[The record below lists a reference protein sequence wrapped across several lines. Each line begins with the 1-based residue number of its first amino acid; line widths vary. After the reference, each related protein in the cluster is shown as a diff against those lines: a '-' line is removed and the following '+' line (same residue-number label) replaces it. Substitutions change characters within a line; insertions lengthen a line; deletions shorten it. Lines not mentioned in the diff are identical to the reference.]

1 MRFLESDH
9 SDKVPLVHSNAFTRF
24 MLLKKDTAWPND
36 VYCSG
41 NRFVFFKKMLEQT
54 KEYIK
59 DWYDHDPKLK
69 KMKDSMFTADQ
80 KLA

>member
-36 VYCSG
+36 VYRSG

-54 KEYIK
+54 KVM
-59 DWYDHDPKLK
+59 
-69 KMKDSMFTADQ
+69 KMLSCERQRKAQ
-80 KLA
+80 QLRRAPCEGPNLA